1 MTAAALRTFRL
12 HAASRRVPVALAM
25 IAVIGI
31 ALRVTLIGHW
41 DAYGAL
47 QLPLVFE
54 AACAAVIAVTTGSPL
69 GEPERV
75 TGPWLPPLRLITT
88 LALTAVAAAVLI
100 AAGLGATLAGGSGE
114 VLRNLAGLTGLGLL
128 CAVLLGGGLA
138 WIAPLGY
145 LLASVYALYTL
156 WHGPALTTAWLWPAR
171 PPGDLGGA
179 VCATLAF
186 AAGLTLCTIRGAHD
200 RSEE

>member
-1 MTAAALRTFRL
+1 MTAAAMRTFRL

-25 IAVIGI
+25 IAAIGI
-31 ALRVTLIGHW
+31 GLRLTLIGHW
-41 DAYGAL
+41 DTYGAL
-47 QLPLVFE
+47 QLPLIFE

-88 LALTAVAAAVLI
+88 LTLTAAAAAALI
-100 AAGLGATLAGGSGE
+100 AAGLGATLTGGASD

-128 CAVLLGGGLA
+128 CAVVLGGGLA
-138 WIAPLGY
+138 WTAPLAY

-156 WHGPALTTAWLWPAR
+156 WHGPALTTPWLWPAR
-171 PPGDLGGA
+171 PPGDVGGLA
-179 VCATLAF
+179 CAALAF
-186 AAGLTLCTIRGAHD
+186 AIGLISCTIRGAG
-200 RSEE
+200 E